1 MKNNIYVRKVDGLGR
16 FVIPKDLRE
25 SLNINYNDYLEIIN
39 YKDFLIVKKY
49 SKLNNLK
56 NLLQDVVDIINE
68 FLNTEVLIVEK
79 DSIVAYSGVDKDLYL
94 NKKPSKKIIKSINR
108 REQLFEKYKKNISL
122 VDNINIECTYIN
134 VPIIVNN
141 EVLGLICLYRTKNI
155 VDEYDYNVVKS
166 AKKFIE
172 NYIENI

>member
-141 EVLGLICLYRTKNI
+141 EKLKT
-155 VDEYDYNVVKS
+155 
-166 AKKFIE
+166 FP
-172 NYIENI
+172 